1 MQVVTKEQ
9 RGTRRKNHVH
19 FCITVGNECATEWNG
34 NVKEGMIEIC
44 KEVNSASKYTEI
56 WGGGMGWDQRIFH
69 CGRK

>member
-1 MQVVTKEQ
+1 M
-9 RGTRRKNHVH
+9 H

>member
-1 MQVVTKEQ
+1 M
-9 RGTRRKNHVH
+9 H

-56 WGGGMGWDQRIFH
+56 WGGGWDGTREYFTAV
-69 CGRK
+69 GSRRTPVRVLYR